1 MSTAEQQYNK
11 MTQTPIPR
19 LIIELAIPTTV
30 TMLITNIYNVVDTAF
45 VGRLGNSATGAVGV
59 VLGLMAI
66 IQAFGFMFGQ
76 GSGSIVSRLLGNRQI
91 EKATNTASTA
101 FFCSLFMGFVI
112 TVFGLIT
119 IDSLVMWLGSTETI
133 APYAKTYI
141 SYILVAAP
149 FMTTGFTMNN
159 ILRYEGKAA
168 LGMIGMLSGNILNI
182 AGDYIF
188 MFIFKM
194 GIAGAGLAT
203 CLSQIISFIILLLM
217 FLKGRTT
224 SHIAI
229 SKVTLTLIMVSDIVL
244 TGFPSLLRQALNSAT
259 TILLNQ
265 YSAPY
270 GDEAVAAMSI
280 VNRVVFFVFAVA
292 LGVGQGFQPVCAFN
306 YGAGMLKRVRDAIWL
321 TLIVGMVAM
330 TIASIATIQ
339 FPEEIIQIFRDDPDV
354 IRIGTRSLTLQML
367 LLPTLPL
374 SVVTEMTF
382 QCTGKKIGASIL
394 SSLRNGVFFIPS
406 LMILSSFRG
415 LSGVQEAQPVAYGL
429 TFFVTIF
436 FYAGY
441 MRKLKSKISHMPKH

>member
-1 MSTAEQQYNK
+1 MNTAEQQFNK

-19 LIIELAIPTTV
+19 LIIELAIPTTI

-45 VGRLGNSATGAVGV
+45 VGRLGNSASGAVGV

-91 EKATNTASTA
+91 EKATGTASTA
-101 FFCSLFMGFVI
+101 FFCSLFMGLVI
-112 TVFGLIT
+112 AVFGLIF
-119 IDSLVMWLGSTETI
+119 IDPLVLWLGSTPTI
-133 APYAKTYI
+133 APYAK
-141 SYILVAAP
+141 SYIVYILIAAP

-168 LGMIGMLSGNILNI
+168 LGMIGMLTGSILNI

-188 MFIFKM
+188 MFGFNM
-194 GIAGAGLAT
+194 GIAGAGLST
-203 CLSQIISFIILLLM
+203 CISQIISFIILLSM
-217 FLKGRTT
+217 FLRGRTT
-224 SHIAI
+224 SRISI
-229 SKVTLTLIMVSDIVL
+229 SKVTFTIVMVGDIVL

-306 YGAGMLKRVRDAIWL
+306 YGAGMVKRVRDSIWF
-321 TLIVGMVAM
+321 TLGVGMVMM
-330 TIASIATIQ
+330 TIASIVTLQ
-339 FPEEIIQIFRDDPDV
+339 FPEEIIRIFRDDPDV
-354 IRIGTRSLTLQML
+354 IRIGTRALTLQML

-374 SVVTEMTF
+374 SVVTEMAF

-394 SSLRNGVFFIPS
+394 SSLRNGVFFIPA
-406 LMILSSFRG
+406 LIALSNLRG
-415 LSGVQEAQPVAYGL
+415 LAGVQEAQPVAYGL

-436 FYAGY
+436 FFAGY
-441 MRKLKSKISHMPKH
+441 MMNIHTNSL

>member
-1 MSTAEQQYNK
+1 MKTSTAEQQFNK

-19 LIIELAIPTTV
+19 LIIELAIPTTI
-30 TMLITNIYNVVDTAF
+30 TMLVTNIYNVVDTAF
-45 VGRLGNSATGAVGV
+45 VGRLGNSASGAVGV
-59 VLGLMAI
+59 VFGLMAI

-76 GSGSIVSRLLGNRQI
+76 GSGSIISRLLGNRQI
-91 EKATNTASTA
+91 ERATNTASTA
-101 FFCSLFMGFVI
+101 FFCSLFMGLVI
-112 TVFGLIT
+112 AVFGMIT
-119 IDSLVMWLGSTETI
+119 IDSLVMWLGSTTTI

-141 SYILVAAP
+141 GFILVAAP

-168 LGMIGMLSGNILNI
+168 LGMIGMLTGSIINI

-188 MFIFKM
+188 MFGFDM
-194 GIAGAGLAT
+194 GIAGAGLST
-203 CLSQIISFIILLLM
+203 CLSQIISFSILLAM

-229 SKVTLTLIMVSDIVL
+229 SKVTLTMVMVSDIVL

-306 YGAGMLKRVRDAIWL
+306 YGAKKLKRVRDAIWF
-321 TLIVGMVAM
+321 TLIVGMVMM
-330 TIASIATIQ
+330 TIAAIATLQ
-339 FPEEIIQIFRDDPDV
+339 VPEEIIRIFRDDPDV
-354 IRIGTRSLTLQML
+354 IRIGTRALTLQML

-374 SVVTEMTF
+374 SVVTEMSF
-382 QCTGKKIGASIL
+382 QCTGKKIGASVL
-394 SSLRNGVFFIPS
+394 SSLRNGIFFIPS
-406 LMILSSFRG
+406 LIILSGLRG
-415 LSGVQEAQPVAYGL
+415 LSGVQEAQPLAYAL

-436 FYAGY
+436 FFVGY
-441 MRKLKSKISHMPKH
+441 MRRLKINFN

>member
-1 MSTAEQQYNK
+1 M
-11 MTQTPIPR
+11 
-19 LIIELAIPTTV
+19 
-30 TMLITNIYNVVDTAF
+30 F
-45 VGRLGNSATGAVGV
+45 V
-59 VLGLMAI
+59 
-66 IQAFGFMFGQ
+66 
-76 GSGSIVSRLLGNRQI
+76 
-91 EKATNTASTA
+91 
-101 FFCSLFMGFVI
+101 
-112 TVFGLIT
+112 
-119 IDSLVMWLGSTETI
+119 
-133 APYAKTYI
+133 
-141 SYILVAAP
+141 
-149 FMTTGFTMNN
+149 
-159 ILRYEGKAA
+159 
-168 LGMIGMLSGNILNI
+168 
-182 AGDYIF
+182 
-188 MFIFKM
+188 
-194 GIAGAGLAT
+194 
-203 CLSQIISFIILLLM
+203 
-217 FLKGRTT
+217 KGRTT
-224 SHIAI
+224 SDMAI
-229 SKVTLTLIMVSDIVL
+229 RKVTLTLIMVSDIVL

-306 YGAGMLKRVRDAIWL
+306 YGAGKLKRVRDAIWF
-321 TLIVGMVAM
+321 TLIVGMVVM

-354 IRIGTRSLTLQML
+354 IRIGTRSLTLQMF

-415 LSGVQEAQPVAYGL
+415 LAGVQEAQPVAYGL

-436 FYAGY
+436 FFAGY
-441 MRKLKSKISHMPKH
+441 MRKLNSKISHMPKHLSSLCKSTFEK

>member
-168 LGMIGMLSGNILNI
+168 LGMIGMLSGNVLNI

-306 YGAGMLKRVRDAIWL
+306 YGAGMLKRVRDAIWF
-321 TLIVGMVAM
+321 TLIVGLVAM

>member
-306 YGAGMLKRVRDAIWL
+306 YGARMLKRVRDAIWF

-339 FPEEIIQIFRDDPDV
+339 FPEEIIQIFRDDPNV

>member
-306 YGAGMLKRVRDAIWL
+306 YGAGMLKRVRDAIWF

-339 FPEEIIQIFRDDPDV
+339 FPEEIIQIFRDDPNV

>member
-19 LIIELAIPTTV
+19 LTIELAIPTTV

-306 YGAGMLKRVRDAIWL
+306 YGAGMLKRVRDAIWF
-321 TLIVGMVAM
+321 TLSVGMVAM

>member
-306 YGAGMLKRVRDAIWL
+306 YGAGMLKRVRDAIWF
-321 TLIVGMVAM
+321 TLIVGLVAM

>member
-306 YGAGMLKRVRDAIWL
+306 YGAGMLKRVRDAIWF